1 MHRGYIK
8 LWRKIRDNPRLH
20 DPDYLSVWIWCLLEA
35 TYSERKSILGG
46 KEIDL
51 KPGQFTTGR
60 RQFSE
65 LCGVQESKLER
76 ILTCF
81 VNIGQIEQQ
90 STNTNRLISITN
102 WKEYQDNEQQMN
114 NKRTTDEQQ
123 VNTPKEGKKDK
134 KVNKPFVPPT
144 PEDVLKYFTDNNYTY
159 DSAKRFYTYYNA
171 GEWKDRDGKQ
181 VRNWKQKAIAVWFK
195 PENKEKEK
203 PKYYLP

>member
-8 LWRKIRDNPRLH
+8 LWRKMRDNPRLH

-90 STNTNRLISITN
+90 TTSTNRLISISN
-102 WKEYQDNEQQMN
+102 WKDYQENEQQVN

-123 VNTPKEGKKDK
+123 VNTPKELKKEK
-134 KVNKPFVPPT
+134 KYNKPFVPPT
-144 PEDVLKYFTDNNYTY
+144 PEEVLKYFTDNKYTY

-203 PKYYLP
+203 TLYCP